1 MLFAPVNFRAKFQ
14 SKEVTMTEPRTSMN
28 DDQPEKSEG
37 VTLDMTALQKFAN
50 DKAELT
56 IREAQLKRDK
66 AQLRKDESVVLEALS
81 HSGVPKISVNTED
94 GPRTLYVRREM
105 YASVKP
111 GVEPE
116 AAMAVLDELDLAD
129 FHKQRITLPSVSAW
143 LREKHDAHEEIPEP
157 IKAVFNAEPV
167 FRVGV
172 TKS

>member
-1 MLFAPVNFRAKFQ
+1 MTDDAPG
-14 SKEVTMTEPRTSMN
+14 
-28 DDQPEKSEG
+28 KSEG
-37 VTLDMTALQKFAN
+37 VTLDMSVLQKFAN
-50 DKAELT
+50 DKAD
-56 IREAQLKRDK
+56 IAAREAKLKRDK
-66 AQLRKDESVVLEALS
+66 AQLRKDETVVLEALS

-105 YASVKP
+105 YASLKD
-111 GVEPE
+111 GVDPE
-116 AAMAVLDELDLAD
+116 QAMAVLDELDLAD

-143 LREKHDAHEEIPEP
+143 LREKHDAKEEIPEP